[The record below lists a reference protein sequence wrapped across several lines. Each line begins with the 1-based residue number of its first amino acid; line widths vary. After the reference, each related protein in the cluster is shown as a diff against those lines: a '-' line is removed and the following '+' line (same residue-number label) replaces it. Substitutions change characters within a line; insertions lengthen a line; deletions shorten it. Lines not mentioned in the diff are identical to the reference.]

1 VNSFIDLH
9 LHSSESDGILSP
21 REVVLLAAAHGVRML
36 ALTDHD
42 TTSGLEEAQA
52 AARQQ
57 GLDTIVGVVEHIRAQ
72 QGPAAARQQGLDF
85 VTGTEVSASW
95 GGRAIHV
102 LGLAIDPA
110 APPLVAGLER
120 TRALRRERA
129 RAMADRLKRHGLP
142 GDELLA
148 LASSA
153 TQVVTRTHLARALV
167 ERGLARDAQDA
178 YSEWLGQGRP
188 AHVASNFCALGEVV
202 GWIRAAG
209 GHAVIAHPLR
219 YRLSAG
225 ARRSLLADFKAAGG
239 AGVEVVT
246 GGQSRTLV
254 EAATGIALRA
264 GLAGSVGSD
273 FHDPA
278 IPWNPPGRLA
288 NLPAS
293 VPPIWMRPG
302 FPQGA
307 ASIP

>member
-1 VNSFIDLH
+1 
-9 LHSSESDGILSP
+9 
-21 REVVLLAAAHGVRML
+21 ML

-42 TTSGLEEAQA
+42 STGGLAEASEA
-52 AARQQ
+52 AKR
-57 GLDTIVGVVEHIRAQ
+57 LGVA
-72 QGPAAARQQGLDF
+72 F
-85 VTGTEVSASW
+85 VAGVEVSASW
-95 GGRAIHV
+95 TGRAIHV
-102 LGLAIDPA
+102 LGLAIDPTA
-110 APPLVAGLER
+110 APLVAGLER
-120 TRALRRERA
+120 TRAMRRERA

-142 GDELLA
+142 GDELYETAAAAPVL
-148 LASSA
+148 
-153 TQVVTRTHLARALV
+153 TRTHLARALV
-167 ERGLARDAQDA
+167 ERGIVPDATEA
-178 YSEWLGQGRP
+178 YAEWLGQGRP
-188 AHVASNFCALGEVV
+188 GHVAASFCALGEVV

-225 ARRSLLADFKAAGG
+225 QRRSFLADFRGAGG
-239 AGVEVVT
+239 AGIEVVT
-246 GGQSRTLV
+246 GGQSTSLI

-293 VPPIWMRPG
+293 VPPIWTRPG

>member
-9 LHSSESDGILSP
+9 LHSSQSDGILSP
-21 REVVLLAAAHGVRML
+21 REVVRLAAANGVQML

-42 TTSGLEEAQA
+42 TTSGLEEGQA
-52 AARQQ
+52 TARQ
-57 GLDTIVGVVEHIRAQ
+57 E
-72 QGPAAARQQGLDF
+72 GLDF
-85 VTGTEVSASW
+85 VTGTELSASW

-120 TRALRRERA
+120 TRALRCERA

-148 LASSA
+148 VAASA

-167 ERGLARDAQDA
+167 ERGIVRDAADA
-178 YSEWLGQGRP
+178 YAQWLGQGRP
-188 AHVASNFCALGEVV
+188 AHVAANFCALGEVV

-246 GGQSRTLV
+246 GGQSATLV
-254 EAATGIALRA
+254 EAGTGIALRA

-307 ASIP
+307 ANIP